1 MKQYI
6 TNPEQS
12 KPFVGEEP
20 PATYLQPIKLLTYL
34 AKSPDLSPTLD
45 DDELLLLLEE
55 DDDELDEDEELP
67 DEGAV
72 VVVRLALT

>member
-12 KPFVGEEP
+12 KPFEGDEP
-20 PATYLQPIKLLTYL
+20 PATYLHPIKLLTYL

-45 DDELLLLLEE
+45 EDELEDEELE
-55 DDDELDEDEELP
+55 DELEDEELP
-67 DEGAV
+67 EEGAF
-72 VVVRLALT
+72 VVVRLAFT

>member
-12 KPFVGEEP
+12 KPFEGDEP
-20 PATYLQPIKLLTYL
+20 PATYLHPIKLLTYL

-45 DDELLLLLEE
+45 EDELEDEELE
-55 DDDELDEDEELP
+55 DELEDEELP
-67 DEGAV
+67 DEGAF
-72 VVVRLALT
+72 VVVRLAFT